1 MSLKVLKCH
10 KVIYSF
16 QEHRVELAENVFV
29 APSAD
34 LIGRL
39 KVGRE
44 SSFWFH
50 TLVRADVNF
59 IEIGIRT
66 NIQDQSCLHVTGEDA
81 PLIIGDDVTIG
92 HQALL
97 HGCKIGN
104 RVLIGMGSIVMDH
117 AHIEDDCLVAAGSL
131 ITENKVFPSGHL
143 IMGRPAK
150 VVRALSDEEKLSLKK
165 SALDYVET
173 ARHYLE
179 KGIGLSKNNLS
190 LQ

>member
-1 MSLKVLKCH
+1 M
-10 KVIYSF
+10 IYPF
-16 QEHRVELAENVFV
+16 QEYRVALAENVFV

-39 KVGRE
+39 RVGPN
-44 SSFWFH
+44 SSFWFQ

-59 IEIGIRT
+59 IEIGART
-66 NIQDQSCLHVTGEDA
+66 NVQDQSCLHVTGEDA

-97 HGCKIGN
+97 HGCRIGS
-104 RVLIGMGSIVMDH
+104 RVLIGMGSVIMDH

-150 VVRALSDEEKLSLKK
+150 VVRALTDEEKLSLKK

-173 ARHYLE
+173 AQQYLK
-179 KGIGLSKNNLS
+179 KGIGISRNDS
-190 LQ
+190 LLKQN

>member
-1 MSLKVLKCH
+1 M
-10 KVIYSF
+10 IYPF
-16 QEHRVELAENVFV
+16 QEYRVELAENVFV

-39 KVGRE
+39 KVGRD
-44 SSFWFH
+44 SSFWFQ
-50 TLVRADVNF
+50 TLARADVNF
-59 IEIGIRT
+59 IKIGART

-97 HGCKIGN
+97 HGCTIGN
-104 RVLIGMGSIVMDH
+104 RVLIGMGSVIMDH
-117 AHIEDDCLVAAGSL
+117 AKIEDDCLVAAGSL

-150 VVRALSDEEKLSLKK
+150 IMRALTDEEKLSLKK

-173 ARHYLE
+173 ARQYLE
-179 KGIGLSKNNLS
+179 KGIGIPKNDLS
-190 LQ
+190 LKEN